1 MALGDAMLNPDTG
14 EVVVLTP
21 RGWETADPEA
31 AYTALTYGS
40 SGAFAE
46 GMVPGRRPTA
56 DAFEQF
62 YPNSSAAGKVAG
74 VLAPLALG
82 PLTPE
87 MAGMSMAERVM
98 ARSGQRLIGQD
109 GAAGAAGRAAGG
121 PPPLGPTPFG
131 GRSMGAAE
139 AGMTSDAGR
148 LQSSGLG
155 SKFLD
160 ELMGGAAEMTA
171 DQADLITAG
180 VAQRL
185 GFEELPGMRGRNG
198 SPGRMWMAS
207 YMSHPSVRFAVQDT
221 LENNVSRIEQLAMG
235 ALKAPDQRY
244 GVKGLAAARE
254 RLGARFNA
262 LRDRLP
268 EQLTLPAELN
278 AGLQRVSKV
287 APELEDVMGEGGA
300 ISREDLFRLRTDL
313 NLHAQSLMTAP
324 GQALQGNRVG
334 KLASQLDDF
343 IRQQLG
349 KDGAAEWKDTREGWL
364 ISELMQKPGV
374 MQPDGSLSWKTMR
387 GVLNREMPDSYR
399 MVLEGERKN
408 LSPATADFMDGIR
421 WANAFGDLMPDSGTA
436 TRAAIGK
443 LGVRDH
449 VKAMVLRNI
458 IRNQRDALNPL
469 PDAEF

>member
-1 MALGDAMLNPDTG
+1 MALGDAMLNPSTG

-31 AYTALTYGS
+31 AYTAFTYGS

-46 GMVPGRRPTA
+46 GMVPGRRTTA

-62 YPNSSAAGKVAG
+62 FPNSSTAGKATG
-74 VLAPLALG
+74 LLAPLALG

-87 MAGMSMAERVM
+87 MAGMTMAERVM

-109 GAAGAAGRAAGG
+109 AAAGAAPRAAGG
-121 PPPLGPTPFG
+121 AAPLG
-131 GRSMGAAE
+131 GRSIGAAE
-139 AGMTSDAGR
+139 AGMTSDAGQ

-155 SKFLD
+155 AKFLD
-160 ELMGGAAEMTA
+160 ELIGGAGQMTA
-171 DQADLITAG
+171 DQTGLINAK

-185 GFEELPGMRGRNG
+185 GFEELPGMRGRG
-198 SPGRMWMAS
+198 DSPGRMWMAS

-221 LENNVSRIEQLAMG
+221 LENNLGRMEQMAMG
-235 ALKAPDQRY
+235 AMKSPDLPY
-244 GVKGLAAARE
+244 GVEGLAVARE

-268 EQLTLPAELN
+268 EQVTLPAELN
-278 AGLQRVSKV
+278 AGLQRVSKIT
-287 APELEDVMGEGGA
+287 PELEDVMGEGGM

-324 GQALQGNRVG
+324 GQALAGNRAG

-343 IRQQLG
+343 IRQLLG

-374 MQPDGSLSWKTMR
+374 MQPDGSLSWRTMR
-387 GVLNREMPDSYR
+387 GVLNREMPDAYR
-399 MVLEGERKN
+399 LVLEGERKN

-421 WANAFGDLMPDSGTA
+421 WANAFGDLMPNSGTA

-443 LGVRDH
+443 LSIRDH
-449 VKAMVLRNI
+449 GKAMILRRMI
-458 IRNQRDALNPL
+458 QQQRDKLNPIT
-469 PDAEF
+469 E